1 MVTDTAT
8 RVTGTALGACF
19 YNVVD
24 EAGELQVLSAFSG
37 ASDGDQPVRSFLAVP
52 LRARDGHV
60 LGGLFFGHP
69 EPGRFTETDE
79 QIVVGIASQ
88 ASIAIDNARL
98 YELER
103 EARTAAEISGARL
116 GLFAE
121 ATKVLTS
128 SLEVDVILSDLA
140 RLVTP
145 HIADACLIDL
155 VEDDGTIR
163 RVTTA

>member
-1 MVTDTAT
+1 MTRRRRAEERLREESRIARTLLEVGNALVAELDTQRLIRMVTDTAT

-88 ASIAIDNARL
+88 ASRACQ
-98 YELER
+98 
-103 EARTAAEISGARL
+103 TASWL
-116 GLFAE
+116 
-121 ATKVLTS
+121 
-128 SLEVDVILSDLA
+128 
-140 RLVTP
+140 
-145 HIADACLIDL
+145 C
-155 VEDDGTIR
+155 
-163 RVTTA
+163 